1 MRPVDHLA
9 FQARFQPDRLAVIA
23 LAPGRQWGFGAF
35 DRAVQQTATVL
46 RHGHGV
52 ATGDRVAALARNCAE
67 LLMLHFACARLGAI
81 YVPLN
86 WRLAPPEIAL
96 LIEDAQPALFFG
108 DREFLRDSISG
119 IPMDKLA
126 AEIGRAEPLP
136 HEPICMDR
144 PSLILFTSGTS
155 GRPKGALLSERNLWA
170 TGVNLGRLGNV
181 SHTSRFLVD
190 SPMFHIIGL
199 ASNIRPALY
208 HGGAALISDGF
219 DAGRT
224 LARIADPALG
234 VTHYF
239 CVPQMANML
248 RQHKDFDP
256 RSFGGLTAIFT
267 GGAPHHEAD
276 INAWLGHGIP
286 VVDGFGMSETGTV
299 FGMPQQRE
307 VIAQKAGCVG
317 LETPMIE
324 ARIVDD
330 SEQDCQDGTPG
341 ELLLRGENVF
351 SGYWR
356 RPEANEAAFTKDG
369 WFRTGDIAVRDE
381 DGFYRLVDRKKDMF
395 ISGGENVYP
404 AEIEAAMAGFEG
416 IAELAVLGVP
426 DATWGEVGHMV
437 IVPSPG
443 LRIDRQAVISHLE
456 GRVARYKIPK
466 HVSFVESLPRTGSG
480 KIMKA
485 ALRNRIA

>member
-1 MRPVDHLA
+1 
-9 FQARFQPDRLAVIA
+9 
-23 LAPGRQWGFGAF
+23 
-35 DRAVQQTATVL
+35 
-46 RHGHGV
+46 
-52 ATGDRVAALARNCAE
+52 
-67 LLMLHFACARLGAI
+67 
-81 YVPLN
+81 
-86 WRLAPPEIAL
+86 
-96 LIEDAQPALFFG
+96 
-108 DREFLRDSISG
+108 
-119 IPMDKLA
+119 
-126 AEIGRAEPLP
+126 
-136 HEPICMDR
+136 
-144 PSLILFTSGTS
+144 
-155 GRPKGALLSERNLWA
+155 
-170 TGVNLGRLGNV
+170 
-181 SHTSRFLVD
+181 
-190 SPMFHIIGL
+190 
-199 ASNIRPALY
+199 LY

-404 AEIEAAMAGFEG
+404 AEIEAALSQYPG
-416 IAELAVLGVP
+416 IAECAVVGVP
-426 DATWGEVGHMV
+426 DARWGEVGHLAV
-437 IVPSPG
+437 VPKETEAVDFPAVTRYLGS
-443 LRIDRQAVISHLE
+443 RI
-456 GRVARYKIPK
+456 ARYKIPK
-466 HVSFVESLPRTGSG
+466 YVSAIEALPRNGVG
-480 KIMKA
+480 KIRKDL
-485 ALRNRIA
+485 LRVMLADRTE